1 MLPEGAKPSFIEFTG
16 SSIKI
21 GGSALFGVL
30 MIDGCVTLVVLIAIL
45 AVASRRARIQRQ
57 LRIAE
62 EKVKRKEGAGKSRK
76 NGKRP
81 AKPDA
86 KKTDKD
92 GK

>member
-1 MLPEGAKPSFIEFTG
+1 MSLAKLLWFLFGLFVGT
-16 SSIKI
+16 
-21 GGSALFGVL
+21 LFGVL
-30 MIDGCVTLVVLIAIL
+30 MIAGCVTLVVLIVIL
-45 AVASRRARIQRQ
+45 AVASHRVRVQRQ

-62 EKVKRKEGAGKSRK
+62 EKVKRKESAGKSRK

>member
-30 MIDGCVTLVVLIAIL
+30 MIAGCVTLVVLIVIL

-62 EKVKRKEGAGKSRK
+62 EKVKRKESAGKSRK